1 MELSDQYKLLK
12 GCFATGAQQMSSF
25 LVRNEKGS
33 EVMNSF
39 PPKCLPPAGLYLANR
54 TAI

>member
-1 MELSDQYKLLK
+1 MEPSDQYKLLK
-12 GCFATGAQQMSSF
+12 GRFATGAHRMSSF
-25 LVRNEKGS
+25 LVRNEKGF
-33 EVMNSF
+33 EVMNSC